1 MFSIDGELLH
11 KSAIKNQILAILA
24 VIYENL
30 SRQPKLVTKYNIEM
44 NLKQA
49 ILGNYSLIEE
59 VSTLK
64 IMNKSICNL
73 TAKGINFSVGEFHK
87 YKVLQTVSGIIAK
100 SQLDLFLVKMKMS
113 MISPTPEK
121 SAFKTVKMD
130 QSETEMAD

>member
-64 IMNKSICNL
+64 IMNKSICKLQFYLDL
-73 TAKGINFSVGEFHK
+73 TA
-87 YKVLQTVSGIIAK
+87 
-100 SQLDLFLVKMKMS
+100 FLS
-113 MISPTPEK
+113 
-121 SAFKTVKMD
+121 
-130 QSETEMAD
+130 